1 MHIRLKKK
9 THNKKDVLL
18 AGISALS
25 QFREQARWVFPIC
38 YLLPLR
44 LTFFLLPTPAKQ
56 ANFFIMPPSTYEDA
70 KAEHR
75 NSWRLA
81 QRQQQEQQCRA
92 QLHQV
97 EKVIVCKE
105 VGSKCFGIFGVSEE
119 LVVVFSFL
127 EQQE

>member
-9 THNKKDVLL
+9 NKKDVLL
-18 AGISALS
+18 AGISAVNP
-25 QFREQARWVFPIC
+25 FREQARWVFSCYC
-38 YLLPLR
+38 YLLPLC

-56 ANFFIMPPSTYEDA
+56 ANFFIMPQSTYEDA

-127 EQQE
+127 EQKE

>member
-1 MHIRLKKK
+1 MFCWLAYLLSANLE
-9 THNKKDVLL
+9 NKPD
-18 AGISALS
+18 G
-25 QFREQARWVFPIC
+25 FFPIC
-38 YLLPLR
+38 YLLPLC